1 MAGPLVRNHKEL
13 RQKSVLA
20 ARLLRGMSR
29 AKASERMALSYRQTL
44 RRWPL
49 AAGDRRG
56 PRAHKPWK
64 TAHRSTWKARRRDI
78 FRSFD
83 RP

>member
-1 MAGPLVRNHKEL
+1 LVTNHKEL

-29 AKASERMALSYRQTL
+29 AKALERMALSYRQTL
-44 RRWPL
+44 RRRL
-49 AAGDRRG
+49 LVAGDRRW
-56 PRAHKPWK
+56 PRAYKLWK
-64 TAHRSTWKARRRDI
+64 TAHRSTQKARRRDI

>member
-13 RQKSVLA
+13 RQKSVLE

-29 AKASERMALSYRQTL
+29 TKASERMALSYRQTL
-44 RRWPL
+44 HRWLL
-49 AAGDRRG
+49 AAGDPRR

-64 TAHRSTWKARRRDI
+64 TAQR
-78 FRSFD
+78 
-83 RP
+83 